1 MCHHQYFTIHHT
13 LKGVDGEKQYQN
25 YFKANPTHYSG
36 IPNLMEAV
44 LKSLNMAVYYTANE
58 VETRAWYLVISF
70 FSHLISSH
78 LMSIKSSYVIH
89 NLTNHRYSNTRV
101 LPGGSSVLTAARNI
115 SADMERLFN
124 FADVMTYGDFREV
137 DGDIDSMRVD
147 KKLRPQG
154 KRYLICDGDIIDIK
168 VKKK

>member
-1 MCHHQYFTIHHT
+1 M
-13 LKGVDGEKQYQN
+13 DGEKQYQN

-36 IPNLMEAV
+36 IPNLIEAV
-44 LKSLNMAVYYTANE
+44 LKSLDMNVYYTANE

-78 LMSIKSSYVIH
+78 LMSIKTSYVIYNRTIH
-89 NLTNHRYSNTRV
+89 HYFNTRA
-101 LPGGSSVLTAARNI
+101 LPQGSGILTAARNI

-137 DGDIDSMRVD
+137 DGDIGSMRED

-154 KRYLICDGDIIDIK
+154 KRYLICDGDIIDVK
-168 VKKK
+168 VKTK